1 LDDAQEVVVK
11 RLDNVTRNRAE
22 FHDELHVV
30 ARINHMNLTRIWGFC
45 TERSYRMLV
54 LEYVENGS
62 LANILFSN
70 KMLLEWNKR
79 FNIALGIAKGLAYL
93 HQECLEWVIHCNLKP
108 ENILLDQDLE

>member
-1 LDDAQEVVVK
+1 
-11 RLDNVTRNRAE
+11 
-22 FHDELHVV
+22 
-30 ARINHMNLTRIWGFC
+30 
-45 TERSYRMLV
+45 MLV